1 MVKWWELS
9 DCWSLLVIQHF
20 SDYHDNHGNQ
30 KSVGSQVMISNHLI
44 LITLPYVL
52 L

>member
-9 DCWSLLVIQHF
+9 DCWSLIVIQHF
-20 SDYHDNHGNQ
+20 SDYHDGNQ